1 MADEG
6 GPIASHGQAG
16 DVRGWRLRLRL
27 IEPDDAAY
35 VHGLRSDARYNTH
48 LSPVS
53 GGVEDQRAW
62 IEGYKARES
71 SGREFYYVI
80 ERLDGV
86 RCGLVRLYNIGKES
100 FTWGSWI
107 LDENKPPRAALESA
121 VLLYRIAFERL
132 GIPKAVFDVRSG
144 NEHTLAFHRRFG
156 AIETGADDQDIFFE
170 YPRDRYRCA
179 VEEYNQVLSEGLES
193 A

>member
-6 GPIASHGQAG
+6 GPVAGHGEAAE
-16 DVRGWRLRLRL
+16 VRGGRLRLRL

-35 VHGLRSDARYNTH
+35 VHGLRSDPRYNTH

-62 IEGYKARES
+62 IEGYKAREA

-86 RCGLVRLYNIGKES
+86 RCGLVRLYDIDQDS

-107 LDENKPPRAALESA
+107 LDENKPPKAALESA
-121 VLLYRIAFERL
+121 VLLYRIAFEQL
-132 GIPKAVFDVRSG
+132 GIPKAVFDVRRG

-156 AIETGADDQDIFFE
+156 AVETGADEQDIFFE
-170 YPRDRYRCA
+170 YPREQYRRTIEA
-179 VEEYNQVLSEGLES
+179 HNQVLSEGLER